1 MSDYDGPKDTS
12 QGDPELQEFLMIE
25 KQKAQVNAQVNIKI
39 SNPKWRKIVKLYFLN
54 ENGDVHKL
62 CAFKKKISRFRPL
75 YLGFFKLS
83 QPSNFVLNN
92 L

>member
-54 ENGDVHKL
+54 GNGDVHKL
-62 CAFKKKISRFRPL
+62 CAFKKKFHGFVLSI
-75 YLGFFKLS
+75 LGS
-83 QPSNFVLNN
+83 SNFLNPPI
-92 L
+92 LF